1 MKNPA
6 RLLVAIFALIAVVAL
21 LFVASRSE
29 NAEFE
34 VGSPE
39 ATVQSYLEAMVDR
52 DNDLALSYF
61 ESNTKCDSSD
71 LDRQYFDPNLTVD
84 LLKSTINGDRAQV
97 KIRIRYSNDDL
108 FGGWSEDHT
117 IALMRSGGAW
127 KIAGTPWP
135 LYECDGVKP

>member
-1 MKNPA
+1 MKNSA
-6 RLLVAIFALIAVVAL
+6 RILIALFGLIAIAAL

-29 NAEFE
+29 NADFE
-34 VGSPE
+34 LGSPE

-71 LDRQYFDPNLTVD
+71 LDRQYFSPDLTVD
-84 LLKSTINGDRAQV
+84 LLQSSINGDRAQV

-117 IALMRSGGAW
+117 IALIKSGSDW

>member
-1 MKNPA
+1 MKNPT
-6 RLLVAIFALIAVVAL
+6 RLIISIFGVIVIAAL

-29 NAEFE
+29 NATFE

-39 ATVQSYLEAMVDR
+39 ATVQSYLKAMVDR

-61 ESNTKCDSSD
+61 ETNTKCDSSD
-71 LDRQYFDPNLTVD
+71 LDRQYINPDLTVD
-84 LLKSTINGDRAQV
+84 LVESSINGERAQV
-97 KIRIRYSNDDL
+97 KLRIRYSNDDL
-108 FGGWSEDHT
+108 FGGWNEDHT
-117 IALMRSGGAW
+117 IALVKSDGAW